1 MSDISKEARRLY
13 AKRDRL
19 ERELAE
25 IDAQLLKLRSE
36 YMKQES
42 TCGLRPEAFR
52 RAVEIRKAA

>member
-1 MSDISKEARRLY
+1 MGTIEQQARRLY
-13 AKRDRL
+13 TKRDRL

-25 IDAQLLKLRSE
+25 IDAQLLKLRFE

-52 RAVEIRKAA
+52 RAVEIRNAA